1 MNSLTLRFNDQEF
14 ERHYKIS
21 RQILL
26 NQSFFQQKILLMI
39 LLILQVAD
47 NALSESWV
55 ELIYN
60 TIGLMIILLSH
71 YFRFYLQEFQ
81 ELCILITILIY
92 NIQQPIDLLLRGRLI
107 NNYFS
112 NGYFISLATL
122 GVISPM
128 DFLKK
133 LSIAIIILI
142 VHLISSI
149 QNDLS
154 WRQLIIYII
163 SDVIIVYYFYISEK
177 ESRITYIGIKN
188 KNIIEEHFYKEMD
201 LQSFIVHYNNQQNSF
216 NLIEQNQNKEINE
229 ETQFNFIQLIR
240 KIRVMVG
247 YQGTK
252 LSEFYSQEQ
261 LNICRKL
268 NLEQFLFYLFT
279 NEEKLQYLIY
289 NKSKT
294 QFYQL
299 IGLID
304 SDVNHIKIIKTFD
317 TEPCVIILI
326 KQNKK
331 EAQKQQIKLKLKIAN
346 KLIDQASQTVQQQLR
361 LSLIYLKQLLNNQ
374 ITHQISLHK
383 FDINL
388 LMKLI
393 NSKAIKVYNDLNNI
407 SDFHDING
415 KFNKIESTQFN
426 IEKIIQECIMI
437 IKYYNSKQQLPL
449 NFLSKLKQKWIFS
462 DQKKLKQLILNVL
475 FFLSKTCTNIKI
487 NLIEDN
493 CNQEINVNE
502 TILLIDIQFQ
512 GLALTQEKLNN
523 FPIINP
529 QNIEELKHNNN
540 KQLELEIPIA
550 LMIVRQLGP
559 FNQIKFKQGTKNQTN
574 FIQFYLFQELQ
585 EFNLIPIISLHPKEY
600 LITHQKFVKKQSQT
614 YKILDLPNKTI
625 EIQMNTFRNLNDK
638 MITRF

>member
-1 MNSLTLRFNDQEF
+1 MNSLTLRFNDSEF

-26 NQSFFQQKILLMI
+26 HKSLFQQKILLM
-39 LLILQVAD
+39 LLLTFQIAD
-47 NALSESWV
+47 NALNESWV

-60 TIGLMIILLSH
+60 TIGLIIILLSH
-71 YFRFYLQEFQ
+71 YFRFYLREFQ

-92 NIQQPIDLLLRGRLI
+92 NIQQPIDLLLRGRLT

-122 GVISPM
+122 GVIQSM
-128 DFLKK
+128 DFIKK
-133 LSIAIIILI
+133 LTIVIIILI

-149 QNDLS
+149 QTDLS

-163 SDVIIVYYFYISEK
+163 SDVLIVYYFYQSER
-177 ESRITYIGIKN
+177 EQRITYIGIKN

-216 NLIEQNQNKEINE
+216 NLIEQNQNKEIND

-294 QFYQL
+294 QSYQL
-299 IGLID
+299 IGIID
-304 SDVNHIKIIKTFD
+304 SDVNHIKLVKTFD

-346 KLIDQASQTVQQQLR
+346 KLIDQAFQTVQQQLR
-361 LSLIYLKQLLNNQ
+361 LSLIYLKQLLNCQINQ
-374 ITHQISLHK
+374 QIK
-383 FDINL
+383 KQNFDMNL
-388 LMKLI
+388 LIKFI
-393 NSKAIKVYNDLNNI
+393 NSKGIKVYNDLNNI

-415 KFNKIESTQFN
+415 KFNKIEQTQFD
-426 IEKIIQECIMI
+426 IEKTIQECIMV
-437 IKYYNSKQQLPL
+437 IKYYNVKQIITL
-449 NFLSKLKQKWIFS
+449 NFYSKLKKKQIYS
-462 DQKKLKQLILNVL
+462 DQKKIKQLILNIL
-475 FFLSKTCTNIKI
+475 FFLCKTCQNIQI

-493 CNQEINVNE
+493 NEENNINE
-502 TILLIDIQFQ
+502 TVIQIDIQFQ
-512 GLALTQEKLNN
+512 GNALNKEKLDNL
-523 FPIINP
+523 PIINP

-559 FNQIKFKQGTKNQTN
+559 FNQIQFKQGANQIN
-574 FIQFYLFQELQ
+574 FIKFYIFQELQ
-585 EFNLIPIISLHPKEY
+585 EFNLVPIISLYPKQY
-600 LITHQKFVKKQSQT
+600 LITHQKFAKKQSQT
-614 YKILDLPNKTI
+614 YKISDLPNKSV

-638 MITRF
+638 IITRF